1 MSRRIRSVAH
11 TDFLEP
17 FPGLG
22 IAARQWMFEI
32 RVFLTLDELPS
43 KADKVHLPEA
53 TDFKAP
59 VIRPCPLLL
68 AKTVPPREGQEL
80 DNRS

>member
-1 MSRRIRSVAH
+1 M
-11 TDFLEP
+11 EP

-22 IAARQWMFEI
+22 IAARQRRFEI
-32 RVFLTLDELPS
+32 RVFLPLDELPS

-53 TDFKAP
+53 AGFKAP

-68 AKTVPPREGQEL
+68 VKTVSPREGQEL
-80 DNRS
+80 DNQS